1 MSILI
6 IGDIMV
12 DVNYFSKIE
21 RNAPEANIPI
31 HNIQDTT
38 YILGGASNV
47 ANNLTQMG
55 VDVEL
60 ISVTGNDYY
69 GEIIKTLL
77 NSKKIKHNLFTDD
90 SRKTTQ
96 KNRIIDNNN
105 IVVRYDIEDTNDIN
119 STLQDK
125 ILNYVK
131 EKKKNIHSI
140 IISDYDKGVVTYQL
154 CQNIINYCNENNIYT
169 FVDPKLKNYSKYTN
183 CFCFKPNLSEAQVL
197 SKSNDLKYIFEF
209 IKKNIHSKN
218 TLITCG
224 EDGIYVNNI
233 NTHITKNK
241 NIKVVDVTGAGD
253 VVISVLVYCF
263 KTYKD
268 IILSSKIANY
278 IAGVSVEVV
287 GNYTVNIS
295 DIEYCYK
302 KLTSSSNTGDEKE
315 TSLIKVNS
323 KVIYDN
329 EVDKLTEFQ
338 NKNVVFTNGC
348 FDIIHSAHLKLL
360 NFSKQQ
366 GDVLV
371 VGLNSDDSIKRIKG
385 ETRPI
390 NDINERSELL
400 LNLNNI
406 VDYVV
411 VFNEDTPYNILK
423 HIQPNVIVKGGDYKK
438 EDVIGG
444 EFANEILLFDYINN
458 KSTTLT
464 IKKINNYVK

>member
-1 MSILI
+1 MTILV

-31 HNIQDTT
+31 HNIQDTS

-47 ANNLTQMG
+47 ANNLTQLG

-60 ISVTGNDYY
+60 LSVIGNDYY
-69 GEIIKTLL
+69 GGIIKTLL
-77 NSKKIKHNLFTDD
+77 DAKKIKHHLFTDD
-90 SRKTTQ
+90 NRKTTQ
-96 KNRIIDNNN
+96 KNRIVHSNN
-105 IVVRYDIEDTNDIN
+105 IVVRYDIEDTSDID

-125 ILNYVK
+125 ILKCVK
-131 EKKKNIHSI
+131 EKKKSIHSI

-169 FVDPKLKNYSKYTN
+169 FVDPKLKNYSKYNN
-183 CFCFKPNLSEAQVL
+183 CFCFKPNLSEAQVM
-197 SKSNDLKYIFEF
+197 SNSNDLKYIFEF
-209 IKKNIHSKN
+209 IKNNIRSKN
-218 TLITCG
+218 TLVTCG
-224 EDGIYVNNI
+224 EDGIYINNI
-233 NTHITKNK
+233 NTHITNYEK
-241 NIKVVDVTGAGD
+241 IKVVDVTGAGD

-263 KTYKD
+263 KLYKD

-278 IAGVSVEVV
+278 IAGISVGVV

-295 DIEYCYK
+295 DIEYCYQ
-302 KLTSSSNTGDEKE
+302 KLTSLKVIGDEKE
-315 TSLIKVNS
+315 TSLIKANN

-348 FDIIHSAHLKLL
+348 FDIVHSAHLKLL
-360 NFSKQQ
+360 NFSKKH
-366 GDVLV
+366 GDILI

-390 NDINERSELL
+390 NDISERSELL

-406 VDYVV
+406 VDYIVI
-411 VFNEDTPYNILK
+411 FNEDTPYNILK
-423 HIQPNVIVKGGDYKK
+423 YIQPNVIVKGGDYKK
-438 EDVIGG
+438 EDIIGG
-444 EFANEILLFDYINN
+444 EFANEILLFDYISN

-464 IKKINNYVK
+464 IKKINSTKK